1 MSETAIRTSA
11 QAANAGFDDASERP
25 TRLYPPCRSKCP
37 VHIDIPGYLTAIAED
52 RFTDALEIILEHN
65 PLPSVCGRVCL
76 RPCEEG
82 CRRCQLDEPVAICS
96 LKRAAADLGAYPI
109 AQRARPRAESVA
121 VVGGGPAGLTAAYDL
136 AQLGFGVTIYEEQ
149 PRLGG
154 MLRYGIPAYR
164 LPDAALDND
173 IGYILSHGVKV
184 EPGMRVGRDIT
195 IDELRKCHDAVIVTA
210 GLQAS
215 RALPIPGAD
224 LTRALTALPF
234 LAAARRGETLDLGRR
249 VVVVGGGNVA
259 MDVARTAR
267 RMGEPE
273 VHVVCL
279 ESEEEMPASEEELHE
294 AELEGIKVHCSW
306 GPREVLG
313 EDDAG
318 VCGLAVTRCTSV
330 FDDDKRFSP
339 EFDES
344 VVEKFE
350 ADTVIFATGQS
361 ADVGDLGVGLT
372 PRGAITVDPIT
383 LETTSKGVYAAGDV
397 VSGPTKIIDA
407 IAAGHRVAACVV
419 RDLTGDAR
427 PLAELDEENVTLGEV
442 PPSMKSKLELRRRVQ
457 MERLEFYDAV
467 QCFDEVELGYT
478 EYEAMREAQRCLGC
492 TTGATVSR
500 EKCSA
505 CLTCVRVCPHGAPG
519 VKVGGFLY
527 FDAEACHACGAC
539 ASQCP
544 AQAISLAGYT
554 EEDMDRR
561 VERAL
566 RGASPDAALL
576 FECSCTPNLPM
587 LYGGD
592 VRELTVPCLLRVS
605 ERTVMRALR
614 MGASRVAFT
623 GCVESTCRYPHA
635 RSFVEERAARIRMI
649 LSQLG
654 MHDAFVMPKQ
664 LPADVLDHL
673 R

>member
-1 MSETAIRTSA
+1 MSETAIRGSN
-11 QAANAGFDDASERP
+11 QAANEPLDAAAAPR
-25 TRLYPPCRSKCP
+25 RLYPPCRSKCP
-37 VHIDIPGYLTAIAED
+37 VHIDVPGYLTAIAED
-52 RFTDALEIILEHN
+52 RFTDALEIILERN

-82 CRRCQLDEPVAICS
+82 CRRCQLDEPVAICQ
-96 LKRAAADLGAYPI
+96 LKRAAADLGAYPL
-109 AQRARPRAESVA
+109 ARRARLRPESVA
-121 VVGGGPAGLTAAYDL
+121 IVGGGPAGLTAAHDL
-136 AQLGFGVTIYEEQ
+136 GQQGFGVTIYEEK

-164 LPDAALDND
+164 LPDSALDND

-184 EPGMRVGRDIT
+184 EPGIRVGRDIT
-195 IDELRKCHDAVIVTA
+195 LDELQKCHDAVVVTA
-210 GLQAS
+210 GLQGS

-234 LAAARRGETLDLGRR
+234 LEAARRGEELDLGKR

-279 ESEEEMPASEEELHE
+279 EGEEEMPASEEEIHD
-294 AELEGIKVHCSW
+294 AQVEGVKVHCSW
-306 GPREVLG
+306 GPREVIG
-313 EDDAG
+313 EEESG

-330 FDDDKRFSP
+330 FDADQRFSP
-339 EFDES
+339 TFDES
-344 VVEKFE
+344 IVEQFE

-361 ADVGDLGVGLT
+361 ANVADLGVDLS
-372 PRGAITVDPIT
+372 PRGAITVDPLT
-383 LETTSKGVYAAGDV
+383 LKTTAEHVYAAGDV

-427 PLAELDEENVTLGEV
+427 PLAELDEENVALGEV
-442 PPSMKSKLELRRRVQ
+442 PDSMKSKLETRKRIQ
-457 MERLEFYDAV
+457 MEKLEFYDAV
-467 QCFDEVELGYT
+467 KTFDEVELGYT

-492 TTGATVSR
+492 TTGATVVR

-544 AQAISLAGYT
+544 AQAISLSGQT
-554 EEDMDRR
+554 EEDMDRKI
-561 VERAL
+561 ERAL
-566 RGASPDAALL
+566 RGAGPDTTLL
-576 FECSCTPNLPM
+576 FECNSTPNIPM

-605 ERTVMRALR
+605 ERAVMRALR
-614 MGASRVAFT
+614 TGAAQIAFT
-623 GCVESTCRYPHA
+623 GCVEATCRYPHA
-635 RSFVEERAARIRMI
+635 REFVDQRAASIKST
-649 LSQLG
+649 LAQLG
-654 MHDAFVMPKQ
+654 MADVFVMPKE
-664 LPADVLDHL
+664 LPAEELDHL

>member
-1 MSETAIRTSA
+1 MRETTIRTSA
-11 QAANAGFDDASERP
+11 QAANAEFDSESTPR
-25 TRLYPPCRSKCP
+25 RLYPPCRSKCP

-52 RFTDALEIILEHN
+52 RFTDALEIVLERN

-96 LKRAAADLGAYPI
+96 LKRAAADFGSYPVV
-109 AQRARPRAESVA
+109 RRSRPRAESVA
-121 VVGGGPAGLTAAYDL
+121 IVGGGPAGLTVAHDL
-136 AQLGFGVTIYEEQ
+136 AQLGFGITIYEEKA
-149 PRLGG
+149 RLGG
-154 MLRYGIPAYR
+154 MMRYGIPAYR
-164 LPDAALDND
+164 LPDVALDND
-173 IGYILSHGVKV
+173 VGYILSHGVKV
-184 EPGMRVGRDIT
+184 EPGIRVGRDIS
-195 IDELRKCHDAVIVTA
+195 IDELLKCHDAVVVTA

-215 RALPIPGAD
+215 RPLPIPGA
-224 LTRALTALPF
+224 TIGRTLTALPF
-234 LAAARRGETLDLGRR
+234 LAAARRGEKVDLGKK
-249 VVVVGGGNVA
+249 VVVIGGGNVA

-279 ESEEEMPASEEELHE
+279 ESDEEMPASEEELHE
-294 AELEGIKVHCSW
+294 ARTEGIKIHCSW

-313 EDDAG
+313 DEEAG
-318 VCGLAVTRCTSV
+318 VCGLSVMRCTSV
-330 FDDDKRFSP
+330 FDENRRFSP
-339 EFDES
+339 TFDES
-344 VVEKFE
+344 VVEQFE
-350 ADTVIFATGQS
+350 ADTIIFATGQS
-361 ADVGDLGVGLT
+361 ADVADLGIELT
-372 PRGAITVDPIT
+372 PRGAIVVDPLT
-383 LETTSKGVYAAGDV
+383 LKTSAERVYAAGDV

-407 IAAGHRVAACVV
+407 VAAGHRVAACVV
-419 RDLTGDAR
+419 RDLIGDAQ
-427 PLAELDEENVTLGEV
+427 PLAALDEENVALGEV
-442 PPSMKSKLELRRRVQ
+442 PPAMKSKLELRRRVQ

-467 QCFDEVELGYT
+467 RCFDEVESGYT

-519 VKVGGFLY
+519 VKIGGFLY

-554 EEDMDRR
+554 EEEMDRR
-561 VERAL
+561 VDRVL
-566 RGASPDAALL
+566 RGARPGTTLL

-587 LYGGD
+587 LAGGD

-605 ERTVMRALR
+605 ERAVIRALR
-614 MGASRVAFT
+614 TGAARVAFT
-623 GCVESTCRYPHA
+623 GCVEATCRYPHA
-635 RSFVEERAARIRMI
+635 RDFVAERAARVRSV

-654 MHDAFVMPKQ
+654 MEDAFVMPGQ
-664 LPADVLDHL
+664 QPAEELDHL

>member
-1 MSETAIRTSA
+1 MSETAIRTAS
-11 QAANAGFDDASERP
+11 QAANEEFEAGATPR
-25 TRLYPPCRSKCP
+25 RLYPPCRSKCP

-52 RFTDALEIILEHN
+52 RFNDAIAIVLERN

-96 LKRAAADLGAYPI
+96 LKRAAADMGAYPLP
-109 AQRARPRAESVA
+109 RKARPRAESVA
-121 VVGGGPAGLTAAYDL
+121 VVGGGPAGLTAAHDL
-136 AQLGFGVTIYEEQ
+136 AQLGFGVTLYEEKPQ
-149 PRLGG
+149 LGG

-164 LPDAALDND
+164 LPDAALDSD
-173 IGYILSHGVKV
+173 IGYILSLGVKV
-184 EPGMRVGRDIT
+184 EPGVRIGRDISL
-195 IDELRKCHDAVIVTA
+195 DDLLKCHDAVVVTA

-215 RALPIPGAD
+215 RAIPIPGHD
-224 LTRALTALPF
+224 LENVLTALPF
-234 LAAARRGETLDLGRR
+234 LEAARRGEKLDLGKR
-249 VVVVGGGNVA
+249 VVVIGGGNVA

-294 AELEGIKVHCSW
+294 ARSEGVKIHCSW
-306 GPREVLG
+306 GPREVVAEEG
-313 EDDAG
+313 AG
-318 VCGLAVTRCTSV
+318 VCALEVTRCTSV
-330 FDDDKRFSP
+330 FDADKRFNP
-339 EFDES
+339 TFDES
-344 VVEKFE
+344 AIERFD

-361 ADVGDLGVGLT
+361 ADVADLGIELT
-372 PRGAITVDPIT
+372 PRGAITVDPLT
-383 LETTSKGVYAAGDV
+383 LQTSAERVYAAGDV

-427 PLAELDEENVTLGEV
+427 QLVELDEENVALGEV
-442 PPSMKSKLELRRRVQ
+442 PEAMKSKLETRKRVQ

-467 QCFDEVELGYT
+467 KCFDEVELGYT

-527 FDAEACHACGAC
+527 FDAELCHACGAC

-544 AQAISLAGYT
+544 AQAISLSGQT
-554 EEDMDRR
+554 EQDVDARI
-561 VERAL
+561 ERTLA
-566 RGASPDAALL
+566 RPGPDTTLL
-576 FECSCTPNLPM
+576 FECSCTPNIPM
-587 LYGGD
+587 LVGGD
-592 VRELTVPCLLRVS
+592 VREITLPCLLRVS
-605 ERTVMRALR
+605 ERSVIHALR
-614 MGASRVAFT
+614 TGATKVAFT
-623 GCVESTCRYPHA
+623 GCVEATCRYPHA
-635 RSFVEERAARIRMI
+635 RVFVDQRAAKIRSV

-654 MHDAFVMPKQ
+654 MADAFVMPCEQ
-664 LPADVLDHL
+664 PAEELDHL